1 MPLVDI
7 TVEMGALTFASGSH
21 KQGLLSHTAISD
33 ASQALYDHYVHE
45 QGFPVVNQAMRAG
58 DATFHSGWLAHS
70 APGNSSDRMREVMTI
85 IYYADGVHVM
95 TDLGN
100 PARKADLDGIMPG
113 VKPGD
118 PAVSALTPLLYRR

>member
-1 MPLVDI
+1 VWTVFASITTRRSTGSGRRADPWHQDQYYWRSTQEQRHALDALVDI

-33 ASQALYDHYVHE
+33 DSQALYDQYVRE

-70 APGNSSDRMREVMTI
+70 APATQAIGC
-85 IYYADGVHVM
+85 
-95 TDLGN
+95 
-100 PARKADLDGIMPG
+100 
-113 VKPGD
+113 VK
-118 PAVSALTPLLYRR
+118 